1 MPNLSLKPR
10 NSLEIEGLGQIKF
23 KSSDSSNMI
32 KTNGNEKEIVV
43 SPWDHSS
50 IESKYIS

>member
-1 MPNLSLKPR
+1 MPNVSLKPR

-23 KSSDSSNMI
+23 KSSDGNMT
-32 KTNGNEKEIVV
+32 KANGKEKELIV